1 MAQHPLKL
9 GLKQLAAR
17 TGGLAAMSI
26 RHPVGVTMIALAVIV
41 LGVFALG
48 RLSIDLL
55 PHIIYPEVRVRII
68 DPGVPATVMEDRI
81 TRQLEEQLAITED
94 AISVQSRTS
103 QGLSTVDLSFEYG
116 KDIDIALRDA
126 STRLDR
132 AKRFL
137 PDTIDPPVIYKRDPS
152 QIPVLEFVVTSGLR
166 DAVEL
171 RSWTDDVLR
180 KWFLNLPGVAAAE
193 IGGGMVREIH
203 VLVDQ
208 QRLAGIGLTMN
219 DVVDALQRGNRED
232 PAGRLQMSR
241 QQISG
246 RISGRFTEVSQIK
259 QLPLRLSDGKT
270 IYLDEVAN
278 VVDTHEDE
286 RIRVR
291 ANGISGIKMSI
302 QKQPNANTVTVVDV
316 VNERLVYLR
325 SQGLLPDDI
334 EVVPVADQS
343 VYIRQSLSNSTLAA
357 ISGALLAMAVVYI
370 FLGNLRR
377 TLIIGSAIPIAIMV
391 TFVLMGMGGLTL
403 NVMTLGGLALG
414 VGMLVDN
421 TIVMLEN
428 IYRHQRE
435 DEAPSE
441 ESAVVAAKEVNS
453 AIVASTSTNLS
464 AVLPFLFIGG
474 LTGLLFRE
482 LIFTISAAILASMV
496 IALTLVPT
504 LAAKVTTTR
513 ESRVRKLIDAGMR
526 SLQEVYS
533 RLLVWVLRF
542 RWTLIVLFTA
552 GMFYAVPTI
561 FSGKEIF
568 LPKLDDGQITVR
580 IKADTGVALD
590 EMDESVRILEN
601 LFLSQP
607 ETDTVF
613 TLVGGF
619 IFGRTERESPNSST
633 LTVQLVPVVDRDI
646 SSQAWIDKMNK
657 LIAREQLAGIKVR
670 MSQRGIR
677 GIRTSRGDDDISLR
691 IQGPDMLA
699 LEQIARDLVERLKTI
714 DGMQNLEQSLEDEN
728 FELSINIDRERASA
742 LGFDVEDLTDAMQVA
757 LEGKVITDFIEGD
770 RSYDVRVRLPPT
782 EAANP
787 QDLESVLLFA
797 GTRERAPVYLGSV
810 ANIQLVKSPAN
821 ITRDNQMRI
830 VEISASLTEGSTL
843 GGVSQEID
851 KIINDFPL
859 PAGYNIY
866 DAGSRQALQEGR
878 QLVAILIAL
887 ALFLVFVVM
896 AVQYESLLNPFVIM
910 LSVPFALIGVAIGV
924 DMLSLQL
931 SMPVKLG
938 LIMLAGIV
946 VNNAIVLVEY
956 IEIVRAKGIAKNE
969 AIIQAAKIRL
979 RPILMTTLTTVVG
992 MLPLA
997 LGLGEGAEM
1006 LQPLAVTIVAGLSFS
1021 MIVSLLLV
1029 PAIYSLLHYKEERSA
1044 AADLPTEQPAGIQ

>member
-1 MAQHPLKL
+1 MAQRPIKL
-9 GLKQLAAR
+9 GLKQLTAR
-17 TGGLAAMSI
+17 TGGLAAWSI
-26 RHPVGVTMIALAVIV
+26 RHPVGVSMIALAVIV
-41 LGVFALG
+41 LGVFSLG

-55 PHIIYPEVRVRII
+55 PHIIYPDIRVRIL
-68 DPGVPATVMEDRI
+68 DPGVPATVMEDRV

-94 AISVQSRTS
+94 AVNVQSKTS
-103 QGLSTVDLSFEYG
+103 QGATSVDLSFQYG

-152 QIPVLEFVVTSGLR
+152 QIPVLEFVVTSALR

-193 IGGGMVREIH
+193 VGGGMVREIQ

-208 QRLAGIGLTMN
+208 HRLAGIGLTMEA
-219 DVVDALQRGNRED
+219 VIDALQRGNRED

-246 RISGRFTEVSQIK
+246 RISGRFTSVEQIK
-259 QLPLRLSDGKT
+259 QLPLRLPNGNT
-270 IYLDEVAN
+270 IYLNEVAN
-278 VVDTHEDE
+278 VIDTHEDE
-286 RIRVR
+286 RLRIR
-291 ANGISGIKMSI
+291 ANSVSGVKMSI
-302 QKQPNANTVTVVDV
+302 QKQPSANTVAVVDV
-316 VNERLVYLR
+316 VNERIAYLR
-325 SQGLLPDDI
+325 QQKLLPDDI
-334 EVVPVADQS
+334 EVVPVSDQS
-343 VYIRQSLSNSTLAA
+343 IYIRQSLNNSTLAA
-357 ISGALLAMAVVYI
+357 LSGALLAMAVVYI

-391 TFVLMGMGGLTL
+391 TFVLMDLGGLTL

-435 DEAPSE
+435 DN
-441 ESAVVAAKEVNS
+441 ESVEHSSITAAKEVNS
-453 AIVASTSTNLS
+453 AIVAATSTNLA

-513 ESRVRKLIDAGMR
+513 ESRVRKFIDGGMR
-526 SLQEVYS
+526 AMQEIYGAV
-533 RLLVWVLRF
+533 VAWVLRLPWLLPIIF
-542 RWTLIVLFTA
+542 IA
-552 GMFYAVPTI
+552 GLFYALPTI
-561 FSGKEIF
+561 FDGKEEF
-568 LPKLDDGQITVR
+568 LPKLDDGRITVR
-580 IKADTGVALD
+580 ISADPGVTLE
-590 EMDESVRILEN
+590 EMDRSARDIEE

-607 ETDTVF
+607 EADMVF
-613 TLVGGF
+613 TLVGGR
-619 IFGRTERESPNSST
+619 IFGRTERETPNST
-633 LTVQLVPVVDRDI
+633 TMTVQLVPLRERAL
-646 SSQAWIDKMNK
+646 SSHAWITKMK
-657 LIAREQLAGIKVR
+657 KAIAKKQLAGIKIR
-670 MSQRGIR
+670 MFQRGIR
-677 GIRTSRGDDDISLR
+677 GIRTSRGDEDISLR
-691 IQGPDMLA
+691 IQGPNMDV
-699 LEQIARDLVERLKTI
+699 LEGMANELVERLGDIK
-714 DGMQNLEQSLEDEN
+714 GLQNLEHSLEEEN
-728 FELSINIDRERASA
+728 FELSIDIDRERASA
-742 LGFDVEDLTDAMQVA
+742 LGFDVEDISDAMQVA
-757 LEGKVITDFIEGD
+757 LEGKVVTDFIEGD
-770 RSYDVRVRLPPT
+770 RAYDVRIRLPQT

-797 GTRERAPVYLGSV
+797 GTKDNPPIYLGNV
-810 ANIQLVKSPAN
+810 AKIRLMKSPAN
-821 ITRDNQMRI
+821 INRDNQMRI
-830 VEISASLTEGSTL
+830 VEVSASMSEEATL
-843 GGVSQEID
+843 GGVLQDMDAVLKEFSV
-851 KIINDFPL
+851 
-859 PAGYNIY
+859 PAGYNFY
-866 DAGSRQALQEGR
+866 EAGSKEVLQEGR
-878 QLVAILIAL
+878 QLTSILIGL

-896 AVQYESLLNPFVIM
+896 AVQYESLRNPLVIM
-910 LSVPFALIGVAIGV
+910 LSVPFTTIGVAMGIDFMG
-924 DMLSLQL
+924 LQL

-946 VNNAIVLVEY
+946 VNNSIVLVEY
-956 IEIVRAKGIAKNE
+956 IEIVRARGVAKIE
-969 AIIQAAKIRL
+969 AIKEAARLRL

-1029 PAIYSLLHYKEERSA
+1029 PAIYTMLHYKDEAVVGEIQ
-1044 AADLPTEQPAGIQ
+1044 TE

>member
-1 MAQHPLKL
+1 MAQQPLKL

-208 QRLAGIGLTMN
+208 QRLAGIGLTMD

-259 QLPLRLSDGKT
+259 QLPLRLSNGKT
-270 IYLDEVAN
+270 IYLDEVAS

-302 QKQPNANTVTVVDV
+302 QKQPNANTVAVVDV

-325 SQGLLPDDI
+325 AQGLLPDDI

-526 SLQEVYS
+526 SMQEVYS

-590 EMDESVRILEN
+590 EMDDSVRILEN

-633 LTVQLVPVVDRDI
+633 LTVQLVPVVERDI
-646 SSQAWIDKMNK
+646 SSQAWIEKMQK
-657 LIAREQLAGIKVR
+657 LIAKQQMAGIKVR

-677 GIRTSRGDDDISLR
+677 GIRTSRGDDDVSLR
-691 IQGPDMLA
+691 IQGPDMLS
-699 LEQIARDLVERLKTI
+699 LEKIARDLVERLKSI
-714 DGMQNLEQSLEDEN
+714 EGLQNLEQSLEDEN

-742 LGFDVEDLTDAMQVA
+742 LGFDVEDLTDAMQIA

-810 ANIQLVKSPAN
+810 ANIELVKSPAN

-830 VEISASLTEGSTL
+830 VEISASLAEGATL
-843 GGVSQEID
+843 GGIAEEID
-851 KIINDFPL
+851 KIVNGFPL

-866 DAGSRQALQEGR
+866 DAGSRQALQEGQ

-924 DMLSLQL
+924 DLLSLQL

-956 IEIVRAKGIAKNE
+956 IEIVRARGIAKNE

-1021 MIVSLLLV
+1021 MIVSLVLV
-1029 PAIYSLLHYKEERSA
+1029 PAIYSLLHYKEERIA
-1044 AADLPTEQPAGIQ
+1044 VADLPIEQPARIQ

>member
-1 MAQHPLKL
+1 MAQQPLKL

-193 IGGGMVREIH
+193 IGGGMIREIH

-208 QRLAGIGLTMN
+208 QRLAGIGLTMD

-259 QLPLRLSDGKT
+259 QLPLRLSNGKT
-270 IYLDEVAN
+270 IYLDEVAS

-302 QKQPNANTVTVVDV
+302 QKQPNANTVAVVDV

-325 SQGLLPDDI
+325 AQGLLPDDI

-526 SLQEVYS
+526 SMQEVYS

-590 EMDESVRILEN
+590 EMDDSVRILEN

-633 LTVQLVPVVDRDI
+633 LTVQLVPVVERDI
-646 SSQAWIDKMNK
+646 SSQAWIEKMQK
-657 LIAREQLAGIKVR
+657 LIAKQQMAGIKVR

-677 GIRTSRGDDDISLR
+677 GIRTSRGDDDVSLR
-691 IQGPDMLA
+691 IQGPDMLS
-699 LEQIARDLVERLKTI
+699 LEKIARDLVERLKSI
-714 DGMQNLEQSLEDEN
+714 EGLQNLEQSLEDEN

-742 LGFDVEDLTDAMQVA
+742 LGFDVEDLTDAMQIA

-810 ANIQLVKSPAN
+810 ANIELVKSPAN

-830 VEISASLTEGSTL
+830 VEISASLAEGATL
-843 GGVSQEID
+843 GGIAEEID
-851 KIINDFPL
+851 KIVNGFPL

-866 DAGSRQALQEGR
+866 DAGSRQALQEGQ

-924 DMLSLQL
+924 DLLSLQL

-956 IEIVRAKGIAKNE
+956 IEIVRARGIAKNE

-1021 MIVSLLLV
+1021 MIVSLVLV
-1029 PAIYSLLHYKEERSA
+1029 PAIYSLLHYKEERIA
-1044 AADLPTEQPAGIQ
+1044 VADLPIEQPARIQ

>member
-219 DVVDALQRGNRED
+219 DVMNALQRGNRED

-259 QLPLRLSDGKT
+259 QLPLRLPNGKT

-302 QKQPNANTVTVVDV
+302 QKQPNANTVAVVDV

-435 DEAPSE
+435 DDAPSE

-542 RWTLIVLFTA
+542 RWTLLILFTA

-590 EMDESVRILEN
+590 EMDGSVRILEN

-699 LEQIARDLVERLKTI
+699 LEQFARDLVERLKTI

-742 LGFDVEDLTDAMQVA
+742 LGFDVEDLTDAMQIA

-830 VEISASLTEGSTL
+830 VEISASLTEGATL

-866 DAGSRQALQEGR
+866 DAGARQALQEGQ

-924 DMLSLQL
+924 DLLSLQL

-956 IEIVRAKGIAKNE
+956 IEIVRAKGIEKNE

-1006 LQPLAVTIVAGLSFS
+1006 LQPLAVTIVSGLSFS

-1029 PAIYSLLHYKEERSA
+1029 PAIYSLLHYKEERIA